1 MEETMRVIALT
12 AENFKR
18 LKAVHLSPGSGL
30 VEITGRNGAGK
41 SSVLDAIAAA
51 LGGKD
56 AVPSKPVRDG
66 AESARVV
73 VDLGDIIVT
82 RKFTGGRTTLVVESR
97 DGLKH
102 PSPQSVLD
110 AVVGPLSFDPLAF
123 ARQTSKQQAQ
133 TLRELVPGLDTTALD
148 NERKAAFDK
157 RTDVN
162 RDVKAL
168 QAQLEAMPIVNAPDE
183 EASIADLARQHRAA
197 SEKAAAHARAQQ
209 KQAEHERAVEAAT
222 AALAEAERAVRT
234 CRERLAA
241 AEKLRD
247 DHRAVV
253 VSAQTP
259 AGELDAIAARM
270 EQAEKVNEAVRAK
283 KARVAKAAE
292 LAKREE
298 VAAALTAK
306 IKEVDERKAAALAA
320 AKLPVPGLAVDG
332 DAVTLNGVP
341 FEQASSAEQLRAGLA
356 IGAALNPTLRVVL
369 VRDGSLLDSE
379 GLRLVADWAEA
390 NNMQVLIERVTDGGN
405 GAGIV
410 IEDGEV
416 VADLATPGLALVP
429 PPAEPGEQLQLDDA
443 FPEPGV

>member
-1 MEETMRVIALT
+1 MRIVSLQ

-18 LKAVHLSPGSGL
+18 LRAVRIEPDGRLAL
-30 VEITGRNGAGK
+30 ITGKNAQGK
-41 SSVLDAIAAA
+41 SSVLDAIQAA

-56 AVPSKPVRDG
+56 AVPTKPVRDG

-73 VDLGDIIVT
+73 VDLGDLIVT
-82 RKFTGGRTTLVVESR
+82 RKFSGGRTSLVVESR

-123 ARQTSKQQAQ
+123 SRQTSKQQAQ

-222 AALAEAERAVRT
+222 AALAEAERAVKT

-283 KARVAKAAE
+283 KARVAKAAD

-298 VAAALTAK
+298 AAAALTAK
-306 IKEVDERKAAALAA
+306 IKDVDERKAAALAA
-320 AKLPVPGLAVDG
+320 AKLPVAGLAVDG

-369 VRDGSLLDSE
+369 VRDGSLLDEAS
-379 GLRLVADWAEA
+379 LRLVAEWAEA
-390 NNMQVLIERVTDGGN
+390 NRMQVIMERVADGTTSGV
-405 GAGIV
+405 V

-416 VADLATPGLALVP
+416 VSEIAAEIGVAQIGGQLDLA
-429 PPAEPGEQLQLDDA
+429 E